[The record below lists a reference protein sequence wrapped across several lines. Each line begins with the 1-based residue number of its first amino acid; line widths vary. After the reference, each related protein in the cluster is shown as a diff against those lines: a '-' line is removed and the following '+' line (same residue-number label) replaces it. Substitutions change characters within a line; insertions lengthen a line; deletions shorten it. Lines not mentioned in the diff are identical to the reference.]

1 MRPCQIVSVSNA
13 YFVPGAFHSKNV
25 CSCVLI
31 PFPLIHVGSTVAFLQ
46 VLSLSVVVRGGADAF
61 DQVSVVVCGGRCIR
75 SGVCLWWSVV
85 GQMHPIRCLWWSVV
99 GQMHP
104 IRCLSVVVRG
114 GADASDQLSVVVRGG
129 ADASDQVSVCGGPW
143 WQMHPIRCL
152 SAVVHGG
159 RCIRSGVRDGPWW
172 GRCIRSGVLRNAVLL
187 FVCLQACLT
196 PQRCWCPRQ
205 AR

>member
-85 GQMHPIRCLWWSVV
+85 GQMHPISCLWWSVV
-99 GQMHP
+99 G
-104 IRCLSVVVRG
+104 
-114 GADASDQLSVVVRGG
+114 
-129 ADASDQVSVCGGPW
+129 
-143 WQMHPIRCL
+143 QMHPIRCL

>member
-85 GQMHPIRCLWWSVV
+85 GQMHPIRCLAKCCTAICLLAGMPDSSEMLVPQA
-99 GQMHP
+99 GQ
-104 IRCLSVVVRG
+104 VRG
-114 GADASDQLSVVVRGG
+114 TTKKARRQK
-129 ADASDQVSVCGGPW
+129 
-143 WQMHPIRCL
+143 QMC
-152 SAVVHGG
+152 HG
-159 RCIRSGVRDGPWW
+159 
-172 GRCIRSGVLRNAVLL
+172 
-187 FVCLQACLT
+187 T
-196 PQRCWCPRQ
+196 
-205 AR
+205 

>member
-85 GQMHPIRCLWWSVV
+85 GQMHPISCLWWSVV
-99 GQMHP
+99 G
-104 IRCLSVVVRG
+104 
-114 GADASDQLSVVVRGG
+114 
-129 ADASDQVSVCGGPW
+129 
-143 WQMHPIRCL
+143 QMHPIRCL

-159 RCIRSGVRDGPWW
+159 RCIRSGV
-172 GRCIRSGVLRNAVLL
+172 CLRWSMVADASDQVFAMVRGGADASDQVSCEMLYCYL
-187 FVCLQACLT
+187 FAC
-196 PQRCWCPRQ
+196 RH
-205 AR
+205 A